1 MKSIFAIAALLL
13 TSHFANAQFL
23 KIGLKGGANL
33 SKLSGKS
40 FKDDF
45 GLGYWAG
52 AFAEI
57 KTGKNWYLSPEVQF
71 SENSQRQSSDFKSI
85 YQNLSNIDTLKR
97 IKLQYLSVPVVL
109 GYKIANVLAFEAG
122 AQFGVLMDKNQKL
135 LQNGEDAFTKGNIS
149 LLGGASV
156 HLKSL
161 RVSARYGIGIKNI
174 NDIDNRD
181 KWRSQTIQLGVG
193 FVL

>member
-13 TSHFANAQFL
+13 TTSLANAQFL
-23 KIGLKGGANL
+23 KIGVKGGANV

-40 FKDDF
+40 FNDQF

-57 KTGKNWYLSPEVQF
+57 KTGKNWYLAPEVQF
-71 SENSQRQSSDFKSI
+71 SENTQRQSSGFKSI
-85 YQNLSNIDTLKR
+85 YQNLSNIDTLKK
-97 IKLQYLSVPVVL
+97 IKLQYLSMPIVL

-122 AQFGVLMDKNQKL
+122 AQFGILMDKNQKL
-135 LQNGEDAFTKGNIS
+135 LQNGKDAFSRGDIS
-149 LLGGASV
+149 LLGGVSV
-156 HLKSL
+156 HLRSL
-161 RVSARYGIGIKNI
+161 RISARYGYGIKNV
-174 NDIDNRD
+174 NDIDKQD
-181 KWRSQTIQLGVG
+181 KWHSQTIQAGVG